1 MKKRTVSQSEK
12 IHQTY
17 HKRTKGS
24 VKIIKDNNF
33 TYHILLKHI
42 NDSFKIKGSKILD
55 IGCGAGSLSL
65 YMASKGGLVTGI
77 DISKKAI
84 SECTKSARAL
94 NLKSTNFFQS
104 YFPDGFTLGEKYDYV
119 VFTEVIEHLENDI
132 SAVKKI
138 EQLLKPG
145 GLLLLSTPSISA
157 PLHRLGLTNSFDREV
172 GHLRRYSL
180 AQLKEL
186 LKMNGFISIK
196 STKSEGILRNFL
208 FVNPHAGRLVR
219 YINRFGSGLVTK
231 IDDITLKLFGES
243 NYIIVA
249 KKIGKKKK
257 KVG

>member
-1 MKKRTVSQSEK
+1 MKKRTISQSEK

-17 HKRTKGS
+17 HKKTKGS
-24 VKIIKDNNF
+24 VKIIKDDNF
-33 TYHILLKHI
+33 TYHMLLKHI

-55 IGCGAGSLSL
+55 IGCGAGSLSF

-94 NLKSTNFFQS
+94 NLNNAKFFQG
-104 YFPDGFTLGEKYDYV
+104 YFPDGFTLKEKYDYV

-132 SAVKKI
+132 AAIKKI

-157 PLHRLGLTNSFDREV
+157 PLHRLQLTNRFDKEV

-180 AQLKEL
+180 SKLNEL
-186 LKMNGFISIK
+186 LKMNGFKSIK
-196 STKSEGILRNFL
+196 NTKSEGILRNFL
-208 FVNPHAGRLVR
+208 FVNPHAGMLVR

-231 IDDITLKLFGES
+231 IDNITLRLFGES